1 MLAEHK
7 SKTNVGVGLGF
18 TLQLL
23 GFILCGV
30 GETGA
35 GLGCLLILAS
45 LPLLIWGCM
54 HYAEGKG
61 HSRWIGLVGLTGLIG
76 LLVLVIL
83 PDLHKAE
90 C

>member
-1 MLAEHK
+1 MLPKHE
-7 SKTNVGVGLGF
+7 SKTNVGVGLGVTF
-18 TLQLL
+18 QLL

-45 LPLLIWGCM
+45 MPLLLWGCM
-54 HYAEGKG
+54 HYAQAKG
-61 HSRWIGLVGLTGLIG
+61 HSRWIGLVALTGIIG
-76 LLVLVIL
+76 LLVLIVL